1 MKINSISGVTYLVAD
16 LEKTAEFYEALGF
29 RLGKREEDR
38 LTCYVNWFSVTFVA
52 EDTARSDKGT
62 CVLLHLKVDDIDG
75 THAAVLELGMAPTGE
90 PTKTAPGRREFVLT
104 DPDGYELVFFAK
116 K

>member
-16 LEKTAEFYEALGF
+16 IDKTAEFYEALGF
-29 RLGKREEDR
+29 RMGKREEGR

-52 EDTARSDKGT
+52 EDAAPSNKGAG
-62 CVLLHLKVDDIDG
+62 VLLHLKVDDIDG
-75 THAAVLELGMAPTGE
+75 CHTELVEAGMAPMGE
-90 PTKTAPGRREFVLT
+90 PTKTAPGRREFVLR

>member
-16 LEKTAEFYEALGF
+16 IDKTAEFYEALGF
-29 RLGKREEDR
+29 RLGKREEGR

-52 EDTARSDKGT
+52 EETALSNKGAG
-62 CVLLHLKVDDIDG
+62 VLLHLKVDDIDG
-75 THAAVLELGMAPTGE
+75 YHAGVVELGMTPTGE
-90 PTKTAPGRREFVLT
+90 PVKTAPGRREFVLR

>member
-16 LEKTAEFYEALGF
+16 LDKTAAFYETLGF
-29 RLGKREEDR
+29 RMGKREEDR
-38 LTCYVNWFSVTFVA
+38 LTCYVNWFSVTFVV
-52 EDTARSDKGT
+52 EDGAHPHKGT
-62 CVLLHLKVDDIDG
+62 GVLLHLKVDDIDG
-75 THAAVLELGMAPTGE
+75 YHSAVLELGFTPASE
-90 PTKTAPGRREFVLT
+90 PTKTAPGRREFVLK